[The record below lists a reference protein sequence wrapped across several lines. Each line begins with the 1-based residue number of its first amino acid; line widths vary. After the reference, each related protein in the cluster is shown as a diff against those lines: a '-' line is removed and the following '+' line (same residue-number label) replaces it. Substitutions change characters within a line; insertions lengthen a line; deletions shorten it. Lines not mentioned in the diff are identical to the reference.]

1 MPGAGRMAK
10 PAENFKNLQESLS
23 GFRSGNPRVKIFDD
37 VSQGSKA
44 GAHSLWFSVGAWR
57 TFFARS
63 QIVE

>member
-1 MPGAGRMAK
+1 MPRAGRMAK
-10 PAENFKNLQESLS
+10 PAENFKSLS

-44 GAHSLWFSVGAWR
+44 GAHSLWLSVGAWR